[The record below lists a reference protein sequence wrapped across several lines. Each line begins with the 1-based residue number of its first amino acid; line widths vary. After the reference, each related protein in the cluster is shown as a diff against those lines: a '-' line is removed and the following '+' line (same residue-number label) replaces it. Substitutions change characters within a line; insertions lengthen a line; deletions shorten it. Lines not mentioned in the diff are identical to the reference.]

1 MPAGLNHQISA
12 FQAFISKS
20 GKSIMDQPGI
30 PQLSEAV
37 RASFEPIMKA
47 LGQVR
52 QQLAGVQDV
61 VMARPG
67 YKYPPD
73 GKPVPAVVVAVTP
86 GTTPVQTAELEAKF
100 AVPFSAID
108 ATVEEQLAA
117 DDSQPVSFGDPA

>member
-1 MPAGLNHQISA
+1 MTEEKLESMNSYFRAVQYLRVGEFAAAPAGRA
-12 FQAFISKS
+12 PATGFQ
-20 GKSIMDQPGI
+20 PHW
-30 PQLSEAV
+30 LSEAV

-73 GKPVPAVVVAVTP
+73 GKPLPGVTATMP
-86 GTTPVQTAELEAKF
+86 G
-100 AVPFSAID
+100 
-108 ATVEEQLAA
+108 
-117 DDSQPVSFGDPA
+117 